1 MDKLMP
7 KDYEIMVLIN
17 QGQVPYLPVEN
28 ISLEIFPDRRKNIFK
43 RLLWVHVQLPLWC
56 YKKRINL
63 MHKVAT
69 ETPWFCSAKRVT
81 TIHDF
86 YYEYLIENHPSA
98 KIRVYEKLENAYFNF
113 TTKLCFKK
121 SVQFIAVSEA
131 TKLEAVR
138 RYPKCNN
145 RISTIY
151 HGACIDQYLN
161 EEVFLYSSMEGRD
174 KPIFNILC
182 VAKFM
187 EHKGQHL
194 LINAFEQLLENHED
208 LRDRVKLSLRG
219 FQNDYQYFKQIKRMI
234 KNSPFSASIEIILYD
249 ASETLSDIY
258 ESVDLVVLLSDYEGF
273 GLPILEAQLFGIPVL
288 CSAIDVL
295 KEVGGD
301 GALYVNRENLDQIK
315 NNILNLI
322 LDRDFYKDMR
332 LRALE
337 NVKKFSWV
345 NAAQETL
352 GVYESVLESSEI

>member
-1 MDKLMP
+1 
-7 KDYEIMVLIN
+7 
-17 QGQVPYLPVEN
+17 
-28 ISLEIFPDRRKNIFK
+28 
-43 RLLWVHVQLPLWC
+43 
-56 YKKRINL
+56 
-63 MHKVAT
+63 
-69 ETPWFCSAKRVT
+69 
-81 TIHDF
+81 
-86 YYEYLIENHPSA
+86 
-98 KIRVYEKLENAYFNF
+98 
-113 TTKLCFKK
+113 
-121 SVQFIAVSEA
+121 
-131 TKLEAVR
+131 
-138 RYPKCNN
+138 
-145 RISTIY
+145 
-151 HGACIDQYLN
+151 
-161 EEVFLYSSMEGRD
+161 
-174 KPIFNILC
+174 
-182 VAKFM
+182 M